1 MQGFSYEVRLSGRLE
16 ECFISISPGPALK
29 TDSSMSRK
37 QISTRKVKIYE
48 MIINNGFAV
57 FV

>member
-1 MQGFSYEVRLSGRLE
+1 MQGFSYAVWESGRLE
-16 ECFISISPGPALK
+16 ECFLNSPGPALK